1 MPMLG
6 GHNGMG
12 LGGVSGLAM
21 GGMGAMGGMSG
32 LGSNYDLIK
41 SMILE

>member
-12 LGGVSGLAM
+12 LGGM